1 MLAALVLLG
10 AGCKEETKE
19 DNTGDSKVPVTV
31 AQSEKKRYA
40 PHLEYTGTAFAS
52 REANLGTTLPGRVEK
67 VHYPTGTQVKKG
79 DLLVELSAELYAQ
92 AMVEVETL
100 KKDFERIE
108 RLREKGSVS
117 EQDYDHVKA
126 KYEAAKANARM
137 MKKNTEIRA
146 PFSGT
151 IVDYLV
157 EEGENYLFSPNLK
170 PGYSMT
176 SGIVQLMNLDYL
188 IVKVDVNEKDL
199 SKVKTGQKAEIVF
212 DAYPHKKIAGE
223 VVRIDHA
230 LSTTT
235 RTAKAEVR
243 IKNAE
248 QLFKPGMYASV
259 SLVLPE
265 IESVFV
271 PLKAIYRQPGTA
283 NDYVFVVQGGK
294 ASRVAIDRRYT
305 MDDLAAVDG
314 LEGGKT
320 IVLAG
325 KNKLNEGSLVEVK
338 K

>member
-1 MLAALVLLG
+1 MLATLVLLA
-10 AGCKEETKE
+10 AGCKEEIKE
-19 DNTGDSKVPVTV
+19 ENTGDNKVPVTV

-40 PHLEYTGTAFAS
+40 PQLEYTGTAFAS

-67 VHYPTGTQVKKG
+67 VHYPTGAQVYKG

-100 KKDFERIE
+100 RKDFERIE

-176 SGIVQLMNLDYL
+176 SGIVQLMNLDHL

-199 SKVKTGQKAEIVF
+199 SKVKTGQKAEVVF
-212 DAYPHKKIAGE
+212 DAYPNKNTIGE
-223 VVRIDHA
+223 IVRIDHA

-235 RTAKAEVR
+235 RTAKAEIR

-248 QLFKPGMYASV
+248 QRFKPGMYASV
-259 SLVLPE
+259 SLFLPE
-265 IESVFV
+265 KESVFV

-283 NDYVFVVQGGK
+283 NDFVFVVGGEK
-294 ASRVAIDRRYT
+294 VRRIAVDRLYT
-305 MDDLAAVDG
+305 MSDLVAVDG
-314 LEGGKT
+314 LEAGKT

-325 KNKLNEGSLVEVK
+325 KNKLNEGSLIEVK
-338 K
+338 N